1 MRKSNR
7 LVKLGLAALA
17 ASMVSTSAN
26 ADVIP
31 GNATATVITPLILV
45 EATPM
50 NFGTI
55 AGGSSAG
62 TVALDLLGARV
73 AAGGATALASAPG
86 AAGQYTIQGQAAQAF
101 TMTLTTDAVLGDGLG
116 NTMGLA
122 AASLL
127 ENGNL
132 VVLDG
137 TAQAFQISGTLSVGA
152 LQPAGAYS
160 TTTGGTP
167 FTITANYN

>member
-45 EATPM
+45 ETTPM

-62 TVALDLLGARV
+62 TVA
-73 AAGGATALASAPG
+73 
-86 AAGQYTIQGQAAQAF
+86 
-101 TMTLTTDAVLGDGLG
+101 
-116 NTMGLA
+116 MG
-122 AASLL
+122 
-127 ENGNL
+127 
-132 VVLDG
+132 
-137 TAQAFQISGTLSVGA
+137 
-152 LQPAGAYS
+152 
-160 TTTGGTP
+160 
-167 FTITANYN
+167 

>member
-31 GNATATVITPLILV
+31 GNATATVIAPLILIEV
-45 EATPM
+45 TPM

-55 AGGSSAG
+55 AGGASAG
-62 TVALDLLGARV
+62 TVAMDLLGARV
-73 AAGGATALASAPG
+73 TTGGATALASAPG
-86 AAGQYTIQGQAAQAF
+86 AAGQFTIQGANATAF
-101 TMTLTTDAVLGDGLG
+101 TLTLTTDAVLDNGAGI
-116 NTMGLA
+116 TMGLA

-127 ENGNL
+127 ENANVL
-132 VVLDG
+132 TLDG

-152 LQPAGAYS
+152 LQAAGTYS
-160 TTTGGTP
+160 TATGGTP
-167 FTITANYN
+167 FTVTANYN